1 MHYSISRITS
11 FKDHSNQTQ
20 KETAMEI
27 STKEYRRAAIVTV
40 SGRIDTSTSNHF
52 EETINDLIE
61 NNQYNMVMDFSD
73 VDFLSSSGLRILV
86 TTRKKLREMGGD
98 IVLANPSQ
106 RATDSIEIAGLDKL
120 FTSYPNREEAIG
132 SF

>member
-1 MHYSISRITS
+1 
-11 FKDHSNQTQ
+11 
-20 KETAMEI
+20 
-27 STKEYRRAAIVTV
+27 
-40 SGRIDTSTSNHF
+40 
-52 EETINDLIE
+52 
-61 NNQYNMVMDFSD
+61 MVMDFSD

>member
-1 MHYSISRITS
+1 
-11 FKDHSNQTQ
+11 
-20 KETAMEI
+20 MEI
-27 STKEYRRAAIVTV
+27 TTKEYRRVSVVSV
-40 SGRIDTSTSNHF
+40 SGRIDTATSTQF
-52 EETINDLIE
+52 EETIKDLIDRGQF
-61 NNQYNMVMDFSD
+61 NLVMDLAE

-106 RATDSIEIAGLDKL
+106 RASDSVEIAGLDKL
-120 FTSYPNREEAIG
+120 FASYLTREEAIG

>member
-1 MHYSISRITS
+1 VEIT
-11 FKDHSNQTQ
+11 
-20 KETAMEI
+20 
-27 STKEYRRAAIVTV
+27 TKEYRRVAVVSV
-40 SGRIDTSTSNHF
+40 SGRIDTSTSTQF
-52 EETINDLIE
+52 EETITSMIDKGHFNL
-61 NNQYNMVMDFSD
+61 VMDFSD

-106 RATDSIEIAGLDKL
+106 RASDSVEIAGLDRL
-120 FTSYPNREEAIG
+120 FQSYPNREEAIG

>member
-1 MHYSISRITS
+1 
-11 FKDHSNQTQ
+11 
-20 KETAMEI
+20 MEI
-27 STKEYRRAAIVTV
+27 STKEYRRAAIITIG
-40 SGRIDTSTSNHF
+40 GRIDTSTSTQF
-52 EETINDLIE
+52 EDKINELIAG
-61 NNQYNMVMDFSD
+61 NQHNLVMDFTD

-98 IVLANPSQ
+98 IVLASPSQ

>member
-1 MHYSISRITS
+1 
-11 FKDHSNQTQ
+11 
-20 KETAMEI
+20 MEI

>member
-1 MHYSISRITS
+1 
-11 FKDHSNQTQ
+11 
-20 KETAMEI
+20 MEI
-27 STKEYRRAAIVTV
+27 TTKEYRRAAIVTV
-40 SGRIDTSTSNHF
+40 SGRIDTSTSTQF
-52 EETINDLIE
+52 EETINELIGG
-61 NNQYNMVMDFSD
+61 NQYNMVMDFAD

-98 IVLANPSQ
+98 IVLSSPSQ

-120 FTSYPNREEAIG
+120 FISYPNREEAIG